1 MSFDLKLVNGDLVI
15 GSDGDVAKVENTDK
29 LVQDILKIILTPVNG
44 NPFHP
49 AYGSY
54 LTNSLIGNNLPDS
67 FVISTAENQIKD
79 SLQTLMKQQKIQ
91 STRQPVTA
99 SEALAAIQSVK
110 VERNLVDPRFFQV
123 LVNVLARDFTS
134 VPTIQFSV
142 NPL

>member
-15 GSDGDVAKVENTDK
+15 GSDGDVTKVENTDK
-29 LVQDILKIILTPVNG
+29 LVQDILKILLTPVKG

-54 LTNSLIGNNLPDS
+54 LTNAIIGNILPDS
-67 FVISTAENQIKD
+67 FVVSSAENQIKS
-79 SLQTLMKQQKIQ
+79 SLQNLMTAQKIQ

-110 VERNLVDPRFFQV
+110 VERNLGDSRFFEI

-134 VPTIQFSV
+134 VPTIQFTV